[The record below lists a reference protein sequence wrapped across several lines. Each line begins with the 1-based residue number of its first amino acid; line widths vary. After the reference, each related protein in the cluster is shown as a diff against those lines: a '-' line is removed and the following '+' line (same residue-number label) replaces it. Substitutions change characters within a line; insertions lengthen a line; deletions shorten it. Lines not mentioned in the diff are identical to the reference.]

1 MRDFSNTSESF
12 ASSKLKSKTFRIENH
27 AIESIDDELKKIDFL
42 SIVTSTVVYRES
54 VTIISKQQISSI
66 SKIAKSTISIKRRQN
81 SIITAYINCLN
92 AKRRKIA
99 ITDALHSSIE
109 KHAMISEELT
119 RMKYD
124 ITKEEYEIIELNRD
138 SAMIGFIIRYLHSVA
153 KFETLSFAISSIS
166 ISLSFVK
173 SINLFSN
180 SSIIRTAVDIARDSV
195 KLKHWK
201 GTKRKFAISRLVAEG
216 FVFLSIF
223 DKKISEIDWA
233 AKISSS
239 MNKQSYHFID
249 CFESII
255 SKNSVWYFKEFFDK
269 KNRNKLVN
277 DMRKRHRIWKID
289 SAIVYKMKCKKYVS
303 DKLIFERDL
312 LKKTLNHYEM
322 FHWSITLSK
331 KTILYLTNSKQIYEK
346 FILEADARILIERE
360 DLIDGS

>member
-12 ASSKLKSKTFRIENH
+12 ASSKLKSKTFRVENH
-27 AIESIDDELKKIDFL
+27 ATEFIDDELKKIDFL
-42 SIVTSTVVYRES
+42 SIVTSALIYRES
-54 VTIISKQQISSI
+54 VTMISKQQSSSI
-66 SKIAKSTISIKRRQN
+66 SKIAKSIISIK
-81 SIITAYINCLN
+81 YINCLN

-99 ITDALHSSIE
+99 ITNALHFSIE
-109 KHAMISEELT
+109 NIISKELT

-124 ITKEEYEIIELNRD
+124 ITKEEYEIIELNHD
-138 SAMIGFIIRYLHSVA
+138 PYMIEFIIRYLHSVA
-153 KFETLSFAISSIS
+153 KFETISFAISSIS

-173 SINLFSN
+173 SINLLSN
-180 SSIIRTAVDIARDSV
+180 SSIIKTAVDIARDSV

-201 GTKRKFAISRLVAEG
+201 RTKRKFAISKFVTED

-223 DKKISEIDWA
+223 DKKISKIDWA
-233 AKISSS
+233 AKISFS

-255 SKNSVWYFKEFFDK
+255 SKNSVWYFKEFFDR

-277 DMRKRHRIWKID
+277 DMRERHRIWKID
-289 SAIVYKMKCKKYVS
+289 SAIVYKVKYKRYVS
-303 DKLIFERDL
+303 DRLIFERNL

-322 FHWSITLSK
+322 FHWSITFSK

-346 FILEADARILIERE
+346 FILKADARILIERK
-360 DLIDGS
+360 DLINDS